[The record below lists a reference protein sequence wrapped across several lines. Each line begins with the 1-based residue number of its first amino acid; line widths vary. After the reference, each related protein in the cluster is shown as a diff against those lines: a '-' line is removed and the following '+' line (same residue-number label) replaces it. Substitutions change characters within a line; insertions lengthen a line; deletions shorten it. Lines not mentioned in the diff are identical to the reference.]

1 MWDSNRTLWYG
12 NLIYMATGII
22 MKHQIPSQYLND
34 GISFWWWDVFPWW
47 CSPISWV
54 SSSSLSYSTG
64 KWSFI
69 RQRFKWVLG
78 SSFPV
83 HFLGVNFWERHLG
96 SSIAARVCGPGHAF
110 GTALTVVLRR
120 FYLVWSIWKGS
131 GLQLS
136 ILLVF
141 FEQISIHR
149 HNQALKYSQ
158 LWFKWSLLMKCK
170 FNKTVTW
177 SASAH

>member
-1 MWDSNRTLWYG
+1 MVGCFPLMVYSHPMGFVIFIKLQYRK
-12 NLIYMATGII
+12 
-22 MKHQIPSQYLND
+22 MKFYQAKAQVGAGVQLSPPSP
-34 GISFWWWDVFPWW
+34 GGVSFR
-47 CSPISWV
+47 
-54 SSSSLSYSTG
+54 
-64 KWSFI
+64 K
-69 RQRFKWVLG
+69 K
-78 SSFPV
+78 
-83 HFLGVNFWERHLG
+83 HLG
-96 SSIAARVCGPGHAF
+96 SSVAARVYGPEHVF
-110 GTALTVVLRR
+110 GTALTLLLRR
-120 FYLVWSIWKGS
+120 IYLVWSIQKGS

-149 HNQALKYSQ
+149 HNQALEYSQ